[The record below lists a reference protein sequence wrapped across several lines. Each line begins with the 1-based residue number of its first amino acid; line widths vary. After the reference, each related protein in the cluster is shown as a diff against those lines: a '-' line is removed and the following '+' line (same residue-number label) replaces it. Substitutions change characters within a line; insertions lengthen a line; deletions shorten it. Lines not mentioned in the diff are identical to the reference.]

1 MDARELAR
9 WLRIVSSN
17 RLVNPDPVTWA
28 NTGRGGYCFS
38 LDFCTDAEVLAGRID
53 AVSDVN
59 WPREVAR
66 FILAGV
72 WSYRQAE
79 PASGF
84 VGPGQRRQD
93 TTATATATATA
104 RLSDMLTL
112 PAARSGACPL
122 FVELCAGLASVSLV
136 LQGGRHARPP
146 VSRMGNKRGYAEAIL
161 WACGLRQ
168 GQGAHRFLWCEP
180 DPGCSALLRAYGQ
193 PEVLREAAE
202 IIRGW
207 ADEDP
212 RELWERLK
220 AEGPIR
226 SGEADEVARGL
237 LTAAWGGHRQDL
249 SVGRSAGFMG
259 PRPELNDGDNKGIT
273 ATGLASKVDTSPTF
287 PAITVAP
294 DAREIDPRE
303 VARWSFVHQGSFQN
317 KGPDAGIGRPQGKP
331 GGDGFG
337 AKRPLTEE
345 IPDSLARCPTFPAI
359 TVSPD
364 AREIDPPAL
373 PAGSVVFID
382 PPYVG
387 TTGYGHDLPRAAVVE
402 MARRWKDAGAL
413 VCISEQEALPEL
425 MAEGWHALDITSTR
439 KGQKR
444 TFSKQQAE
452 WLTMSE
458 APRWRPAV
466 QVGLFG

>member
-1 MDARELAR
+1 MDR
-9 WLRIVSSN
+9 
-17 RLVNPDPVTWA
+17 
-28 NTGRGGYCFS
+28 
-38 LDFCTDAEVLAGRID
+38 DAASPCWRRD
-53 AVSDVN
+53 
-59 WPREVAR
+59 
-66 FILAGV
+66 LAGV
-72 WSYRQAE
+72 AE
-79 PASGF
+79 
-84 VGPGQRRQD
+84 
-93 TTATATATATA
+93 
-104 RLSDMLTL
+104 LLMLTL

-273 ATGLASKVDTSPTF
+273 ATGLASKVDAAPTF

-294 DAREIDPRE
+294 DAREIDP
-303 VARWSFVHQGSFQN
+303 
-317 KGPDAGIGRPQGKP
+317 PD
-331 GGDGFG
+331 
-337 AKRPLTEE
+337 
-345 IPDSLARCPTFPAI
+345 
-359 TVSPD
+359 
-364 AREIDPPAL
+364 L

-452 WLTMSE
+452 MLTMSE
-458 APRWRPAV
+458 PPRWRPAV

>member
-17 RLVNPDPVTWA
+17 RLVNPDPGTWA
-28 NTGRGGYCFS
+28 NTGRGGYCWS
-38 LDFCTDAEVLAGRID
+38 ADFCTEAEVLAGRC
-53 AVSDVN
+53 
-59 WPREVAR
+59 EV
-66 FILAGV
+66 
-72 WSYRQAE
+72 
-79 PASGF
+79 
-84 VGPGQRRQD
+84 
-93 TTATATATATA
+93 
-104 RLSDMLTL
+104 LTL

-207 ADEDP
+207 SDEDP

-220 AEGPIR
+220 AEGPIK
-226 SGEADEVARGL
+226 GAEAGEVARW
-237 LTAAWGGHRQDL
+237 AYVQ
-249 SVGRSAGFMG
+249 RSANSGLPLREHDGIWGAWWSPSSGAMVERGRVG
-259 PRPELNDGDNKGIT
+259 PEHGKYQVSDQGM
-273 ATGLASKVDTSPTF
+273 ASRIADAPTF
-287 PAITVAP
+287 PAITVA
-294 DAREIDPRE
+294 
-303 VARWSFVHQGSFQN
+303 
-317 KGPDAGIGRPQGKP
+317 
-331 GGDGFG
+331 
-337 AKRPLTEE
+337 
-345 IPDSLARCPTFPAI
+345 
-359 TVSPD
+359 PD

-373 PAGSVVFID
+373 PAGSVVFMD

-402 MARRWKDAGAL
+402 MARRWKHAGAL

>member
-1 MDARELAR
+1 VNARELAR
-9 WLRIVSSN
+9 WVRIVSSN
-17 RLVNPDPVTWA
+17 RLVNPDPVTWS

-38 LDFCTDAEVLAGRID
+38 PDFCTDAEVLAGRTD
-53 AVSDVN
+53 AVSDVS

-66 FILAGV
+66 YCVAQGWGTTGYWCGPDRGKPVGDHPADWTGSITIDGLA
-72 WSYRQAE
+72 
-79 PASGF
+79 
-84 VGPGQRRQD
+84 RRC
-93 TTATATATATA
+93 
-104 RLSDMLTL
+104 DMLTL

-168 GQGAHRFLWCEP
+168 GQGAQRFLWCEP

-226 SGEADEVARGL
+226 SGEAGEVARWAQVQAQTRPDGQYDIVRSEGSHGW
-237 LTAAWGGHRQDL
+237 APAPRGW
-249 SVGRSAGFMG
+249 VAGRMDAM
-259 PRPELNDGDNKGIT
+259 PCL
-273 ATGLASKVDTSPTF
+273 
-287 PAITVAP
+287 PAVTVAP
-294 DAREIDPRE
+294 DAREIDP
-303 VARWSFVHQGSFQN
+303 
-317 KGPDAGIGRPQGKP
+317 PD
-331 GGDGFG
+331 
-337 AKRPLTEE
+337 
-345 IPDSLARCPTFPAI
+345 
-359 TVSPD
+359 
-364 AREIDPPAL
+364 L

>member
-17 RLVNPDPVTWA
+17 RLVNPDPVTWS
-28 NTGRGGYCFS
+28 NTGRGGYCWS
-38 LDFCTDAEVLAGRID
+38 ADFCTDAEVLAGRID
-53 AVSDVN
+53 AVSDVS

-66 FILAGV
+66 WVTIQRWTYANAPLTPEHRIAA
-72 WSYRQAE
+72 R
-79 PASGF
+79 SGSDSTF
-84 VGPGQRRQD
+84 GANNFGD
-93 TTATATATATA
+93 TATPA
-104 RLSDMLTL
+104 RALDMLTL

-226 SGEADEVARGL
+226 SGEAGEVARWSWVQGHEDPHGRDVKTQYQPGAETRETWRPPPRDWL
-237 LTAAWGGHRQDL
+237 CRRLTVA
-249 SVGRSAGFMG
+249 
-259 PRPELNDGDNKGIT
+259 PK
-273 ATGLASKVDTSPTF
+273 F
-287 PAITVAP
+287 PAITVH
-294 DAREIDPRE
+294 
-303 VARWSFVHQGSFQN
+303 S
-317 KGPDAGIGRPQGKP
+317 
-331 GGDGFG
+331 
-337 AKRPLTEE
+337 
-345 IPDSLARCPTFPAI
+345 
-359 TVSPD
+359 D

-387 TTGYGHDLPRAAVVE
+387 TTGYGHDLPREAVVE

-458 APRWRPAV
+458 PPRWRPAV

>member
-28 NTGRGGYCFS
+28 NTGRGGYCWS
-38 LDFCTDAEVLAGRID
+38 ADFCTDAEVLAGRID
-53 AVSDVN
+53 AVSDVS

-226 SGEADEVARGL
+226 SGEAGEVARWAYVTGQSVQKGSPGFSWFDRPGKTCGQKEL
-237 LTAAWGGHRQDL
+237 GGYAHDL
-249 SVGRSAGFMG
+249 A
-259 PRPELNDGDNKGIT
+259 L
-273 ATGLASKVDTSPTF
+273 SPTF

-294 DAREIDPRE
+294 DAREIDP
-303 VARWSFVHQGSFQN
+303 
-317 KGPDAGIGRPQGKP
+317 PD
-331 GGDGFG
+331 
-337 AKRPLTEE
+337 
-345 IPDSLARCPTFPAI
+345 
-359 TVSPD
+359 
-364 AREIDPPAL
+364 L

-387 TTGYGHDLPRAAVVE
+387 TTGYGHDLPREAVVE

-444 TFSKQQAE
+444 TFSKQQRE
-452 WLTMSE
+452 MLTMSE
-458 APRWRPAV
+458 PPRWRPAV
-466 QVGLFG
+466 QVGLFS

>member
-28 NTGRGGYCFS
+28 NTGRGGYCWS
-38 LDFCTDAEVLAGRID
+38 ADFCTDAEVLAGRC
-53 AVSDVN
+53 
-59 WPREVAR
+59 EV
-66 FILAGV
+66 
-72 WSYRQAE
+72 
-79 PASGF
+79 
-84 VGPGQRRQD
+84 
-93 TTATATATATA
+93 
-104 RLSDMLTL
+104 LTL

-226 SGEADEVARGL
+226 SGEAGEVARWVQVAGAAYVRGQFDGATFDAAHQRVGVSKWGAGDPRDVAPPVL
-237 LTAAWGGHRQDL
+237 DTA
-249 SVGRSAGFMG
+249 
-259 PRPELNDGDNKGIT
+259 
-273 ATGLASKVDTSPTF
+273 PTF
-287 PAITVAP
+287 LAITVA
-294 DAREIDPRE
+294 
-303 VARWSFVHQGSFQN
+303 
-317 KGPDAGIGRPQGKP
+317 
-331 GGDGFG
+331 
-337 AKRPLTEE
+337 
-345 IPDSLARCPTFPAI
+345 
-359 TVSPD
+359 PD

-387 TTGYGHDLPRAAVVE
+387 TTGYGHDLPREAVVE

-444 TFSKQQAE
+444 TFSKQQTE
-452 WLTMSE
+452 MLTMSE

>member
-28 NTGRGGYCFS
+28 NTGHGGYCFS
-38 LDFCTDAEVLAGRID
+38 PDFCTDAEVLAGRTD
-53 AVSDVN
+53 AVSDVT

-66 FILAGV
+66 WLAVGNL
-72 WSYRQAE
+72 SYRSME

-84 VGPGQRRQD
+84 NPGMDRDAASPCWRRD
-93 TTATATATATA
+93 LAGVAE
-104 RLSDMLTL
+104 LLMLTL

-193 PEVLREAAE
+193 PEVLREAAQ

-212 RELWERLK
+212 RALWERLK
-220 AEGPIR
+220 AEGPIKAATA
-226 SGEADEVARGL
+226 GEVARWSIRTGWAYAGAGAPRL
-237 LTAAWGGHRQDL
+237 DPAKSGQGNVDSKGRRWGCAEG
-249 SVGRSAGFMG
+249 
-259 PRPELNDGDNKGIT
+259 DGTRWIADR
-273 ATGLASKVDTSPTF
+273 LDTSPTF

-294 DAREIDPRE
+294 DAREIDP
-303 VARWSFVHQGSFQN
+303 
-317 KGPDAGIGRPQGKP
+317 
-331 GGDGFG
+331 
-337 AKRPLTEE
+337 
-345 IPDSLARCPTFPAI
+345 
-359 TVSPD
+359 
-364 AREIDPPAL
+364 PPL

-387 TTGYGHDLPRAAVVE
+387 TTGYGHDLPREAVVK
-402 MARRWKDAGAL
+402 MARRWRDAGAL

-444 TFSKQQAE
+444 TFSKQQTE
-452 WLTMSE
+452 MLTMSE
-458 APRWRPAV
+458 PPRWRPAV
-466 QVGLFG
+466 QVGLFR

>member
-17 RLVNPDPVTWA
+17 RLVNPDPLTWS

-38 LDFCTDAEVLAGRID
+38 PDFCTDAEVLAERC
-53 AVSDVN
+53 
-59 WPREVAR
+59 EV
-66 FILAGV
+66 
-72 WSYRQAE
+72 
-79 PASGF
+79 
-84 VGPGQRRQD
+84 
-93 TTATATATATA
+93 
-104 RLSDMLTL
+104 LTL

-136 LQGGRHARPP
+136 LQGGPNARPP

-226 SGEADEVARGL
+226 SGEAGEVARWVQVQSANELIPLGGDL
-237 LTAAWGGHRQDL
+237 KNTGEGGSTCANPMHGFHTTADKLHRRISDRIL
-249 SVGRSAGFMG
+249 
-259 PRPELNDGDNKGIT
+259 D
-273 ATGLASKVDTSPTF
+273 F
-287 PAITVAP
+287 PAITVAN
-294 DAREIDPRE
+294 DARQIDPRE

-317 KGPDAGIGRPQGKP
+317 KGPAAGIGRPQGKP

-359 TVSPD
+359 TVAPD

-387 TTGYGHDLPRAAVVE
+387 TTGYGHDLPREAVVE

-458 APRWRPAV
+458 PPRWRPAV

>member
-17 RLVNPDPVTWA
+17 RLVNPDPVTWS
-28 NTGRGGYCFS
+28 NTGRGGYCWS
-38 LDFCTDAEVLAGRID
+38 ADFCTDAEVLAERC
-53 AVSDVN
+53 
-59 WPREVAR
+59 EV
-66 FILAGV
+66 
-72 WSYRQAE
+72 
-79 PASGF
+79 
-84 VGPGQRRQD
+84 
-93 TTATATATATA
+93 
-104 RLSDMLTL
+104 LTL
-112 PAARSGACPL
+112 PAARSNACPL

-168 GQGAHRFLWCEP
+168 GQGARRFLWCEP

-193 PEVLREAAE
+193 PEVLREAAA

-226 SGEADEVARGL
+226 SGEAGEVARWAQVQAQTRPDGQYDIVRSEGSHGWAPAPRGWVAGRMDAIPGL
-237 LTAAWGGHRQDL
+237 
-249 SVGRSAGFMG
+249 
-259 PRPELNDGDNKGIT
+259 
-273 ATGLASKVDTSPTF
+273 
-287 PAITVAP
+287 PAVTVAP
-294 DAREIDPRE
+294 DAREIDP
-303 VARWSFVHQGSFQN
+303 
-317 KGPDAGIGRPQGKP
+317 PD
-331 GGDGFG
+331 
-337 AKRPLTEE
+337 
-345 IPDSLARCPTFPAI
+345 
-359 TVSPD
+359 
-364 AREIDPPAL
+364 L

-387 TTGYGHDLPRAAVVE
+387 TTGYGHDLPRADVVE
-402 MARRWKDAGAL
+402 MARRWKNAGAL

-444 TFSKQQAE
+444 TFSKQQTE
-452 WLTMSE
+452 MLTMSE

>member
-1 MDARELAR
+1 M
-9 WLRIVSSN
+9 RIVSSN

-28 NTGRGGYCFS
+28 NTGHGGYCFS
-38 LDFCTDAEVLAGRID
+38 PDFCTDAEVLAGRC
-53 AVSDVN
+53 
-59 WPREVAR
+59 EV
-66 FILAGV
+66 
-72 WSYRQAE
+72 
-79 PASGF
+79 
-84 VGPGQRRQD
+84 
-93 TTATATATATA
+93 
-104 RLSDMLTL
+104 LTL
-112 PAARSGACPL
+112 PAARSDACPL

-136 LQGGRHARPP
+136 LQGGSKARPP

-168 GQGAHRFLWCEP
+168 GQGARRYLWCEP
-180 DPGCSALLRAYGQ
+180 DPGCSALLRAYSQ

-226 SGEADEVARGL
+226 SGEAGEVARWAQVHAQ
-237 LTAAWGGHRQDL
+237 TDNIGGHAAEADDRPR
-249 SVGRSAGFMG
+249 GGWRGNG
-259 PRPELNDGDNKGIT
+259 PPPKPLAARLDT
-273 ATGLASKVDTSPTF
+273 APTF

-294 DAREIDPRE
+294 DAREIDPFE
-303 VARWSFVHQGSFQN
+303 LSRWLWLHAHAADQSGTRSWSASGFCATDG
-317 KGPDAGIGRPQGKP
+317 KGYERGNCEMLSRRLDAVPSGIVR
-331 GGDGFG
+331 
-337 AKRPLTEE
+337 AHH
-345 IPDSLARCPTFPAI
+345 
-359 TVSPD
+359 PD
-364 AREIDPPAL
+364 AREIDPPDL

-387 TTGYGHDLPRAAVVE
+387 TTGYGHDLPREAVVE

-425 MAEGWHALDITSTR
+425 MAEGWHALDISSTR

-444 TFSKQQAE
+444 TFSKQQTE
-452 WLTMSE
+452 MLTMSE

>member
-17 RLVNPDPVTWA
+17 RLVNPDPVTWS
-28 NTGRGGYCFS
+28 NTGHGGYCWS
-38 LDFCTDAEVLAGRID
+38 ADFCTDAEVLAGRC
-53 AVSDVN
+53 
-59 WPREVAR
+59 EV
-66 FILAGV
+66 
-72 WSYRQAE
+72 
-79 PASGF
+79 
-84 VGPGQRRQD
+84 
-93 TTATATATATA
+93 
-104 RLSDMLTL
+104 LTL

-193 PEVLREAAE
+193 PEVLREAAA

-226 SGEADEVARGL
+226 GGEAGEVAR
-237 LTAAWGGHRQDL
+237 WGWMASRSYRLGFPASGANPTELHGGTWRTQGTEAL
-249 SVGRSAGFMG
+249 RPPRSAAAQC
-259 PRPELNDGDNKGIT
+259 EALDT
-273 ATGLASKVDTSPTF
+273 APTF

-294 DAREIDPRE
+294 DAREIDPL
-303 VARWSFVHQGSFQN
+303 
-317 KGPDAGIGRPQGKP
+317 D
-331 GGDGFG
+331 
-337 AKRPLTEE
+337 
-345 IPDSLARCPTFPAI
+345 
-359 TVSPD
+359 
-364 AREIDPPAL
+364 L

-444 TFSKQQAE
+444 TFSKQQTE

>member
-17 RLVNPDPVTWA
+17 RLVNPDPVTWS
-28 NTGRGGYCFS
+28 NTGRGGYCWS
-38 LDFCTDAEVLAGRID
+38 ADFCTDAEVLAGRC
-53 AVSDVN
+53 
-59 WPREVAR
+59 EV
-66 FILAGV
+66 
-72 WSYRQAE
+72 
-79 PASGF
+79 
-84 VGPGQRRQD
+84 
-93 TTATATATATA
+93 
-104 RLSDMLTL
+104 LTL

-168 GQGAHRFLWCEP
+168 GQGARRFLWCEP

-193 PEVLREAAE
+193 PEVLREAAA

-226 SGEADEVARGL
+226 SGEAGEVARWAQVQSANELIPLGGDL
-237 LTAAWGGHRQDL
+237 KNTGEGGSTCANPMHGFHTTADKLHRRISDRILDFPAITVANDARQIDPREVARWARITTANRLIPTVFSGTRWANAARDTGPKGGMAHGGADFCTL
-249 SVGRSAGFMG
+249 IES
-259 PRPELNDGDNKGIT
+259 
-273 ATGLASKVDTSPTF
+273 LASGFDTGPTF
-287 PAITVAP
+287 PAITVA
-294 DAREIDPRE
+294 
-303 VARWSFVHQGSFQN
+303 
-317 KGPDAGIGRPQGKP
+317 
-331 GGDGFG
+331 
-337 AKRPLTEE
+337 
-345 IPDSLARCPTFPAI
+345 
-359 TVSPD
+359 PD

-387 TTGYGHDLPRAAVVE
+387 TTGYGHDLPREAVVE

-444 TFSKQQAE
+444 TFSKQQTE
-452 WLTMSE
+452 MLTMSE

>member
-28 NTGRGGYCFS
+28 NTGHGGYCFS
-38 LDFCTDAEVLAGRID
+38 LDFCTDAEVLAGRC
-53 AVSDVN
+53 
-59 WPREVAR
+59 EV
-66 FILAGV
+66 
-72 WSYRQAE
+72 
-79 PASGF
+79 
-84 VGPGQRRQD
+84 
-93 TTATATATATA
+93 
-104 RLSDMLTL
+104 LTL

-180 DPGCSALLRAYGQ
+180 DQGCSALLRAYGQ

-220 AEGPIR
+220 AEGPIKAATA
-226 SGEADEVARGL
+226 EDVARWTVIQGMSL
-237 LTAAWGGHRQDL
+237 GGSGSGYCASGRHASCAGMADGL
-249 SVGRSAGFMG
+249 SVRL
-259 PRPELNDGDNKGIT
+259 PD
-273 ATGLASKVDTSPTF
+273 
-287 PAITVAP
+287 ITVAP
-294 DAREIDPRE
+294 DAREIDP
-303 VARWSFVHQGSFQN
+303 
-317 KGPDAGIGRPQGKP
+317 PD
-331 GGDGFG
+331 
-337 AKRPLTEE
+337 
-345 IPDSLARCPTFPAI
+345 
-359 TVSPD
+359 
-364 AREIDPPAL
+364 L

-387 TTGYGHDLPRAAVVE
+387 TTGYGHDLPRAAVVK

-425 MAEGWHALDITSTR
+425 MVEGWHALDITSTR

>member
-17 RLVNPDPVTWA
+17 RLVNPDPLTWS

-38 LDFCTDAEVLAGRID
+38 PDFCTEAEVLAGRID
-53 AVSDVN
+53 AVSDVS

-66 FILAGV
+66 YCVEQGWGTTGYWCGPDRGKPVGDHPADWTGSITIDGLA
-72 WSYRQAE
+72 
-79 PASGF
+79 
-84 VGPGQRRQD
+84 RRC
-93 TTATATATATA
+93 
-104 RLSDMLTL
+104 DMLTL

-193 PEVLREAAE
+193 PEVLREAAA

-207 ADEDP
+207 ADENP

-220 AEGPIR
+220 AKGPIR
-226 SGEADEVARGL
+226 SGEAGEVARWSTLGVMSYRQGSPDS
-237 LTAAWGGHRQDL
+237 GGPVERYSDPQQIP
-249 SVGRSAGFMG
+249 GIIASA
-259 PRPELNDGDNKGIT
+259 
-273 ATGLASKVDTSPTF
+273 PTF

-294 DAREIDPRE
+294 DAREIDP
-303 VARWSFVHQGSFQN
+303 
-317 KGPDAGIGRPQGKP
+317 PD
-331 GGDGFG
+331 
-337 AKRPLTEE
+337 
-345 IPDSLARCPTFPAI
+345 
-359 TVSPD
+359 
-364 AREIDPPAL
+364 L

-387 TTGYGHDLPRAAVVE
+387 TTGYGHDLPREAVVE

-458 APRWRPAV
+458 PPRWRPAV
-466 QVGLFG
+466 QVGLFS

>member
-1 MDARELAR
+1 M
-9 WLRIVSSN
+9 RIVSSN
-17 RLVNPDPVTWA
+17 RLVNPDPVTWE

-38 LDFCTDAEVLAGRID
+38 LDFCTAAEVLAGRTD
-53 AVSDVN
+53 AVSDVS

-193 PEVLREAAE
+193 PEVLREAAD

-220 AEGPIR
+220 AEGPIKAATA
-226 SGEADEVARGL
+226 GEVARQSIVQGWGTTGYWCGPDRGKPVGNHPADWTGSITVEGL
-237 LTAAWGGHRQDL
+237 
-249 SVGRSAGFMG
+249 SGR
-259 PRPELNDGDNKGIT
+259 LNN
-273 ATGLASKVDTSPTF
+273 APTF
-287 PAITVAP
+287 PAITVA
-294 DAREIDPRE
+294 
-303 VARWSFVHQGSFQN
+303 S
-317 KGPDAGIGRPQGKP
+317 
-331 GGDGFG
+331 
-337 AKRPLTEE
+337 
-345 IPDSLARCPTFPAI
+345 
-359 TVSPD
+359 D

-402 MARRWKDAGAL
+402 MARRWRDAGAL

-444 TFSKQQAE
+444 TFSKQQTE
-452 WLTMSE
+452 MLTMS
-458 APRWRPAV
+458 ASPRWRPAV